1 MSKIEPGIECCP
13 FCGTKYNEFQTDAGH
28 FDGSPQTWEAG
39 QCENPEC
46 EKYFFCRHDV

>member
-1 MSKIEPGIECCP
+1 MKLKAGIKFCP
-13 FCGTKYNEFQTDAGH
+13 FCGTKYRKGQTDAGR
-28 FDGSPQTWEAG
+28 FKGASQSWEEG